1 MSSLAP
7 IRRSHR
13 SDDLARRYATCH
25 DRRPNVPP
33 ERWCDKPE
41 KRCSWIRGS
50 ISLSISSSPDMLAIG
65 HLPKLDCICVLI
77 IPALRPSVAALLS
90 CRVTF
95 PRWPFPLHRLIRP
108 AVKVASSSSNLIT
121 DQRSLP
127 FFNYSDE
134 HLPGMSPGYAG
145 DISGSRTTA
154 LPNTAM
160 SCRARRLKPN
170 RKAACRCLAIASQP
184 ESTHPSISNPGL
196 KG

>member
-1 MSSLAP
+1 MFPPKDGATSQK
-7 IRRSHR
+7 
-13 SDDLARRYATCH
+13 SD
-25 DRRPNVPP
+25 V
-33 ERWCDKPE
+33 
-41 KRCSWIRGS
+41 RGCEDPS
-50 ISLSISSSPDMLAIG
+50 VSQSRLVPDMLAIG
-65 HLPKLDCICVLI
+65 HLPKLDCICVVI
-77 IPALRPSVAALLS
+77 IPALHSSGAAFLS

-121 DQRSLP
+121 GQRSLP

-134 HLPGMSPGYAG
+134 HLPGLSPGYAG